1 MSIWSIVVALIIL
14 GLLVTIHELG
24 HFWVAR
30 LLKIRVFE
38 VSIFVGPKLVDWRKN
53 DVEYTIRAL
62 PVSAY
67 VRFTEMDENGN
78 AVVSDDPDLLINSPR
93 WKRLIVA
100 LAGPFMNMILG
111 IVLFAVIYCSLGFT
125 SLDIGA
131 VIPDSQ
137 LEQTIITE
145 QTPFEIGDTIVK
157 INGSRVETYLDYYYM
172 IENDISE
179 ADNVTL
185 TMRSRDT
192 GDTYDLT
199 LVPQIGERPMLGV
212 THYAQID
219 EKYNGWEIYSVS
231 DYQNNGNPILRVGDY
246 LTKVDGKSVA
256 DEDFDEYFSSLTD
269 GDTMRLTYIRNGVEY
284 EEDCV
289 KTIMLTTNLRGIILF
304 AYDVEDPAS
313 FFGALKTAALM
324 PYTIVNVSVRSISQ
338 VFKGEEEVYNMVSGP
353 VGMTSVVSDVVDD
366 VDDSWTDKLI
376 SVVQIAGIISIGLM
390 FTNLLPIPGLDGIQ
404 VILIIVEMIIGHP
417 LSKKS
422 ENVLNVV
429 GFVLLIC
436 LVVFAFASDIIR
448 IILE

>member
-1 MSIWSIVVALIIL
+1 MSIWSIVVALIML

-30 LLKIRVFE
+30 LLKIRAFE

-62 PVSAY
+62 PFGAY

-192 GDTYDLT
+192 GDTYELT

-256 DEDFDEYFSSLTD
+256 DEDFDEYFSSLTE

-284 EEDCV
+284 EEDCI
-289 KTIMLTTNLRGIILF
+289 KTMMLTTNQRGIILF

-324 PYTIVNVSVRSISQ
+324 PYTIVNVSVRSIGQ

>member
-1 MSIWSIVVALIIL
+1 
-14 GLLVTIHELG
+14 
-24 HFWVAR
+24 
-30 LLKIRVFE
+30 
-38 VSIFVGPKLVDWRKN
+38 
-53 DVEYTIRAL
+53 
-62 PVSAY
+62 
-67 VRFTEMDENGN
+67 
-78 AVVSDDPDLLINSPR
+78 
-93 WKRLIVA
+93 
-100 LAGPFMNMILG
+100 MNMILG

-192 GDTYDLT
+192 GDTYELT

-289 KTIMLTTNLRGIILF
+289 KTMMLTTNLRGIILF

-324 PYTIVNVSVRSISQ
+324 PYTIVNVSVRSIGQ